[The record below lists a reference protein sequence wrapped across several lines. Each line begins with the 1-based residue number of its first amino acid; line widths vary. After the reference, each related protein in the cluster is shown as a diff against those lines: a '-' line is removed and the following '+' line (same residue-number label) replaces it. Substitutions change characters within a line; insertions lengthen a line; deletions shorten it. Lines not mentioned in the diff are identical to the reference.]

1 MGIEMLG
8 RLYVPEIML
17 ALRKHPGLSQIEL
30 ATRLGHSRTV
40 IRRLNELEREGWIE
54 HQRGDKYNAK
64 LVRLTHNGEI
74 VANGLHKIIMTLRRP
89 S

>member
-8 RLYVPEIML
+8 RRYVPEIL
-17 ALRKHPGLSQIEL
+17 LELRERPDQSKIQL
-30 ATRLGHSRTV
+30 ATRLGHTRT
-40 IRRLNELEREGWIE
+40 INTRLDELEREGWVE
-54 HQRGDKYNAK
+54 FHRDNKYNAK

-74 VANGLHKIIMTLRRP
+74 VANGLHRMKMALRRP

>member
-8 RLYVPEIML
+8 RRYVPEIL
-17 ALRKHPGLSQIEL
+17 LELRKYPGLSQIEL
-30 ATRLGHSRTV
+30 ACRMGHSRT
-40 IRRLNELEREGWIE
+40 IIKRLNELEREGWVE
-54 HQRGDKYNAK
+54 FQKGNKYNAK

-74 VANGLHKIIMTLRRP
+74 VAKGLHRMKMALRRP

>member
-17 ALRKHPGLSQIEL
+17 TLRKYPGLSQIEL
-30 ATRLGHSRTV
+30 GCRLGPSRT
-40 IRRLNELEREGWIE
+40 IIKRLNELEREGWVE
-54 HQRGDKYNAK
+54 FQRGNKYNAK

-74 VANGLHKIIMTLRRP
+74 VARGLHRMKMALRRP